1 MVTVTHHFVAGCPA
15 AWAARSRARA
25 ASMGPN
31 PMASP
36 GWSAR
41 PRRVARGMVR
51 LIFAAG
57 RIGAGGRGRPA
68 RSRWAV
74 EAPCCRRRVLIPFR

>member
-41 PRRVARGMVR
+41 PRRVAKGMVR
-51 LIFAAG
+51 LMRAAG
-57 RIGAGGRGRPA
+57 RIGAAVAAACSFPLDWLGAA
-68 RSRWAV
+68 RSRAR
-74 EAPCCRRRVLIPFR
+74 PS